1 RNIYLLAIWPGVLP
15 QRTEIA
21 KSTLDSPLVDLF
33 HGFHLSGVAWL
44 PGPCDGDALD
54 HLRRHKNLFLARVCV
69 YQPLSPPRPEPVHRA
84 SVEYVQTNLTGRLPG
99 LQFGVRF
106 RRRKLNLGRV
116 QDRG

>member
-1 RNIYLLAIWPGVLP
+1 MGNCTQIRPESGGCGGVLHDLSAGPRNIYLLAIWPGALP

-54 HLRRHKNLFLARVCV
+54 HLRRHNNLFLARVCV
-69 YQPLSPPRPEPVHRA
+69 YQPLSSP
-84 SVEYVQTNLTGRLPG
+84 
-99 LQFGVRF
+99 
-106 RRRKLNLGRV
+106 
-116 QDRG
+116 